1 MLLAFIQASLLLIA
15 AGRGWPRINTR
26 CRALSLSEAT
36 VVPCRWGEHAE
47 ACLRRRSHPAMAME
61 ASVSHVMH
69 HPLGVFAILVAISAA
84 VPPLIRRVGL
94 PDLVGLLLA
103 GVLIGPH
110 ALQWVETDSETVR
123 LLSDLGAVYL
133 LFTMGLEIDLEE
145 FNRVKRRSFIYG
157 LLILLIG
164 VGTGVTIGWLEGFAS
179 VSCLLLGALMATHTP
194 LGYPIVRSYGAQ
206 KDESVV
212 VSVGSTIFT
221 DIVALLLLAVGL
233 GLGKGDLSGFG
244 IAWLLLKIG
253 LFALVVVFGIRWL
266 GQKLVMRGI
275 NDENRMVLAVLVAL
289 FLASLGAELAGVEKI
304 VGAFLAG
311 LAVNSVLPEGRVK
324 EQVIFVGGVL
334 FIPIF
339 FIDLGLLLDV
349 GSLGASLS
357 KFQFTALM
365 LVGAIGGKGL
375 ASWISGAL
383 FGYRPPQI
391 LMMWSLTMPKVAA
404 TLATAFIGFQAELLN
419 QTVLNAVLAVMVV
432 TATLGPI
439 LTERSVTKLTQAQQ
453 GMVPISFGEEQEQH
467 DGISEVVQRP
477 LRIVVPVANPGN
489 EQGLLNIASRLVRG
503 SSGGEGLLLPLAMV
517 NPSLEEVRG
526 GLNRAVAAARSRL
539 ITAESIGQELQVPTR
554 PLLRLD
560 EDIAGG
566 MSRTALEQAADLLLI
581 GAGRHDQLRAWL
593 LGDIVDGVCRSAHCP
608 VVVVNLGRSDRENS
622 LSKILVPIKDLSA
635 SAREQFELAL
645 RVMTTAPEH
654 QRTRITLLHVHDPRF
669 SRQDRQWMEEQ
680 LIRWRPAGI
689 AAERFHVVIVRG
701 PGIDGS
707 IHRLSR
713 EHDLVIL
720 RTQRRRVAG
729 LPIPGSDRTSKLIS
743 QLPCAA
749 MVISDPLI

>member
-1 MLLAFIQASLLLIA
+1 
-15 AGRGWPRINTR
+15 
-26 CRALSLSEAT
+26 
-36 VVPCRWGEHAE
+36 
-47 ACLRRRSHPAMAME
+47 MAME

-69 HPLGVFAILVAISAA
+69 HPLGVFALLVAISAA
-84 VPPLIRRVGL
+84 VPPLIRRLGL

-110 ALQWVETDSETVR
+110 ALQWVDTDSETVR

-164 VGTGVTIGWLEGFAS
+164 VATGVSIGWMAGFAG

-206 KDESVV
+206 KDEAVV

-233 GLGKGDLSGFG
+233 GLGKGDLSGAG
-244 IAWLLLKIG
+244 LTWLLVKIG
-253 LFALVVVFGIRWL
+253 LFALMVVLGIRWL
-266 GQKLVMRGI
+266 GQRLVIRGI

-324 EQVIFVGGVL
+324 EQVIFIGSVL

-349 GSLGASLS
+349 GSLGESLS
-357 KFQFTALM
+357 NYQFTGLM

-383 FGYRPPQI
+383 FGYRRSQI

-404 TLATAFIGFQAELLN
+404 TLATAFIGFQAGLLN
-419 QTVLNAVLAVMVV
+419 QMVLNAVLAVMVV

-439 LTERSVTKLTQAQQ
+439 LTERSVTRLTEDRQ
-453 GMVPISFGEEQEQH
+453 GMVPTSFGEQAATA
-467 DGISEVVQRP
+467 DGVSEVVQRP
-477 LRIVVPVANPGN
+477 LRIVVPIANPGN
-489 EQGLLNIASRLVRG
+489 EGGLLNIASRLLRG
-503 SSGGEGLLLPLAMV
+503 SAGGEGLLLPLAMV

-526 GLNRAVAAARSRL
+526 GLNRAVVAARGRLAAA
-539 ITAESIGQELQVPTR
+539 AAIGSSLQVPTR
-554 PLLRLD
+554 TLLRLD

-566 MSRTALEQAADLLLI
+566 MSRTALEQSADLLLI
-581 GAGRHDQLRAWL
+581 GAGRADQLRAWF
-593 LGDIVDGVCRSAHCP
+593 LGDIVDGVCRTAHCP
-608 VVVVNLGRSDRENS
+608 VVVVNLGRQRVTA
-622 LSKILVPIKDLSA
+622 LSRILVPIKDLSA

-645 RVMTTAPEH
+645 RVINTAALEE
-654 QRTRITLLHVHDPRF
+654 RTRITLLHVHDPRF
-669 SRQDRQWMEEQ
+669 SGQDRRWMEEQ
-680 LIRWRPAGI
+680 LIRWRPQGI
-689 AAERFHVVIVRG
+689 PAERFHIVIVRG
-701 PGIDGS
+701 PGIDVA

-749 MVISDPLI
+749 MVISDPLV

>member
-1 MLLAFIQASLLLIA
+1 
-15 AGRGWPRINTR
+15 
-26 CRALSLSEAT
+26 
-36 VVPCRWGEHAE
+36 
-47 ACLRRRSHPAMAME
+47 
-61 ASVSHVMH
+61 MH
-69 HPLGVFAILVAISAA
+69 HPLGVFALLVAISAA
-84 VPPLIRRVGL
+84 VPPLIRRLGL

-110 ALQWVETDSETVR
+110 ALQWVDTDSETVR

-164 VGTGVTIGWLEGFAS
+164 VATGVSIGWMAGFAG

-206 KDESVV
+206 KDEAVV

-233 GLGKGDLSGFG
+233 GLGKGDLSGAG
-244 IAWLLLKIG
+244 LTWLLVKIG
-253 LFALVVVFGIRWL
+253 LFALMVVLGIRWL
-266 GQKLVMRGI
+266 GQRLVIRGI

-324 EQVIFVGGVL
+324 EQVIFIGSVL

-349 GSLGASLS
+349 GSLGESLS
-357 KFQFTALM
+357 NYQFTGLM

-383 FGYRPPQI
+383 FGYRRSQI

-404 TLATAFIGFQAELLN
+404 TLATAFIGFQAGLLN
-419 QTVLNAVLAVMVV
+419 QMVLNAVLAVMVV

-439 LTERSVTKLTQAQQ
+439 LTERSVTRLTEDLQ
-453 GMVPISFGEEQEQH
+453 GMVPTSFGEQAATA
-467 DGISEVVQRP
+467 DGVSEVVQRP
-477 LRIVVPVANPGN
+477 LRIVVPIANPGN
-489 EQGLLNIASRLVRG
+489 EGGLLNIASRLLRG
-503 SSGGEGLLLPLAMV
+503 SAGGEGLLLPLAMV

-526 GLNRAVAAARSRL
+526 GLNRAVVAARGRLAAA
-539 ITAESIGQELQVPTR
+539 AAIGSSLQVPTR
-554 PLLRLD
+554 TLLRLD

-566 MSRTALEQAADLLLI
+566 MSRTALEQSADLLLI
-581 GAGRHDQLRAWL
+581 GAGRADQLRAWF
-593 LGDIVDGVCRSAHCP
+593 LGDIVDGVCRTAHCP
-608 VVVVNLGRSDRENS
+608 VVVVNLGRQRVTA
-622 LSKILVPIKDLSA
+622 LSRILVPIKDLSA

-645 RVMTTAPEH
+645 RVINTAALEE
-654 QRTRITLLHVHDPRF
+654 RTRITLLHVHDPRF
-669 SRQDRQWMEEQ
+669 SGQDRRWMEEQ
-680 LIRWRPAGI
+680 LIRWRPQGI
-689 AAERFHVVIVRG
+689 PAERFHIVIVRG
-701 PGIDGS
+701 PGIDVA

-749 MVISDPLI
+749 IVISDPLV

>member
-1 MLLAFIQASLLLIA
+1 MLVAPS
-15 AGRGWPRINTR
+15 GR
-26 CRALSLSEAT
+26 E
-36 VVPCRWGEHAE
+36 
-47 ACLRRRSHPAMAME
+47 AMAMD
-61 ASVSHVMH
+61 ASISHVMH
-69 HPLGVFAILVAISAA
+69 HPLGVFAILVVISAA

-94 PDLVGLLLA
+94 PDLVGLLAA
-103 GVLIGPH
+103 GVLVGPN
-110 ALQWVETDSETVR
+110 ALNWVDSGSETVR

-145 FNRVKRRSFIYG
+145 FNRVKRRSFVFG

-164 VGTGVTIGWLEGFAS
+164 VGTGVTIGLLAGFAS

-233 GLGKGDLSGFG
+233 GLGNGNLSGAGFG
-244 IAWLLLKIG
+244 LLLLKIG
-253 LFALVVVFGIRWL
+253 LFAVLVVIGIRWL
-266 GQKLVMRGI
+266 GRQLVLRGI

-324 EQVIFVGGVL
+324 EQVIFIGGVL

-349 GSLGASLS
+349 GSLGASLG
-357 KFQFTALM
+357 KFQFTGLM
-365 LVGAIGGKGL
+365 LGGAIAGKGL
-375 ASWISGAL
+375 ASWITGAL
-383 FGYRPPQI
+383 FGYRRPQI

-404 TLATAFIGFQAELLN
+404 TLATAFIGYQAGLLN

-439 LTERSVTKLTQAQQ
+439 LTERSVIGLTKSQQ
-453 GMVPISFGEEQEQH
+453 GMVPTSFGEETAEQ
-467 DGISEVVQRP
+467 DGVSEVVQRP

-489 EQGLLNIASRLVRG
+489 EQGLLGMAARLLRG
-503 SSGGEGLLLPLAMV
+503 SAGGDGLLLPLAMV
-517 NPSLEEVRG
+517 NPSLEELRG
-526 GLNRAVAAARSRL
+526 DLNRAVASARGRLAA
-539 ITAESIGQELQVPTR
+539 AEAIGSALAVPTR
-554 PLLRLD
+554 TLLRLD
-560 EDIAGG
+560 EDVAGG

-581 GAGRHDQLRAWL
+581 GAGRSGQLRAWL
-593 LGDIVDGVCRSAHCP
+593 MGDLVDGVCRTAHCP
-608 VVVVNLGRSDRENS
+608 VVVVNLGRNS
-622 LSKILVPIKDLSA
+622 PDELGRILVPIKDLSA

-645 RVMTTAPEH
+645 RVIQSAPEQ

-669 SRQDRQWMEEQ
+669 SGQDRRWMEEQ

-689 AAERFHVVIVRG
+689 PAERFHIVIVRG
-701 PGIDGS
+701 PGIDGA

-713 EHDLVIL
+713 EHELVIL

-743 QLPCAA
+743 QLPCAS
-749 MVISDPLI
+749 MVISDPLV

>member
-1 MLLAFIQASLLLIA
+1 
-15 AGRGWPRINTR
+15 
-26 CRALSLSEAT
+26 
-36 VVPCRWGEHAE
+36 
-47 ACLRRRSHPAMAME
+47 MAME
-61 ASVSHVMH
+61 ASISHVMH

-84 VPPLIRRVGL
+84 VPPLVRRIGL

-110 ALQWVETDSETVR
+110 ALQWVDTGSETVR

-145 FNRVKRRSFIYG
+145 FNRVKRRSLIYG
-157 LLILLIG
+157 VLILVIG
-164 VGTGVTIGWLEGFAS
+164 VATGVSIGLMAGFAS

-221 DIVALLLLAVGL
+221 DIIALLLLAVGL
-233 GLGKGDLSGFG
+233 GLGKGDLSGVG
-244 IAWLLLKIG
+244 ITLLLLKIG
-253 LFALVVVFGIRWL
+253 VFALLVVLGIRWL
-266 GQKLVMRGI
+266 GKRLVMRGI

-349 GSLGASLS
+349 ASLGRSLS

-383 FGYRPPQI
+383 FGYRRPQI

-404 TLATAFIGFQAELLN
+404 TLATAFIGFQAGLLN
-419 QTVLNAVLAVMVV
+419 QMVLNAVLAVMVV
-432 TATLGPI
+432 TATIGPI
-439 LTERSVTKLTQAQQ
+439 LTERSVTRLNDTPQ
-453 GMVPISFGEEQEQH
+453 GLVPTSFGEQAQLQ

-489 EQGLLNIASRLVRG
+489 EKGLLGVASRLVRG
-503 SSGGEGLLLPLAMV
+503 SAGGEGLLLPLAMV
-517 NPSLEEVRG
+517 NPSLEEIRG
-526 GLNRAVAAARSRL
+526 GLNRAVAAARTRL
-539 ITAESIGQELQVPTR
+539 SVAEAIGADLAVPTR
-554 PLLRLD
+554 TLLRLD

-581 GAGRHDQLRAWL
+581 GAGRQDQLRAWL
-593 LGDIVDGVCRSAHCP
+593 MGDIVDGVCRTAHCP
-608 VVVVNLGRSDRENS
+608 VVVVNLGRQWDAELNR
-622 LSKILVPIKDLSA
+622 ILVPIKDLSA

-645 RVMTTAPEH
+645 RVMTTAPED

-689 AAERFHVVIVRG
+689 AAEKFHIVIVRG

-729 LPIPGSDRTSKLIS
+729 LPIPGSDRTSKLIG

-749 MVISDPLI
+749 MVISDPLV

>member
-1 MLLAFIQASLLLIA
+1 
-15 AGRGWPRINTR
+15 
-26 CRALSLSEAT
+26 
-36 VVPCRWGEHAE
+36 
-47 ACLRRRSHPAMAME
+47 MAME

-69 HPLGVFAILVAISAA
+69 HPLGVFALLVAISAA
-84 VPPLIRRVGL
+84 VPPLIRRLGL

-110 ALQWVETDSETVR
+110 ALQWVDTDSETVR

-164 VGTGVTIGWLEGFAS
+164 VATGVSIGWMAGFAG

-206 KDESVV
+206 KDEAVV

-233 GLGKGDLSGFG
+233 GLGKGDLSGAG
-244 IAWLLLKIG
+244 LTWLLVKIG
-253 LFALVVVFGIRWL
+253 LFALMVVLGIRWL
-266 GQKLVMRGI
+266 GQRLVIRGI

-324 EQVIFVGGVL
+324 EQVIFIGSVL

-349 GSLGASLS
+349 GSLGESLS
-357 KFQFTALM
+357 NYQFTGLM

-383 FGYRPPQI
+383 FGYRRSQI

-404 TLATAFIGFQAELLN
+404 TLATAFIGFQAGLLN
-419 QTVLNAVLAVMVV
+419 QMVLNAVLAVMVV

-439 LTERSVTKLTQAQQ
+439 LTERSVTRLTEDLQ
-453 GMVPISFGEEQEQH
+453 GMVPTSFGEQAATA
-467 DGISEVVQRP
+467 DGVSEVVQRP
-477 LRIVVPVANPGN
+477 LRIVVPIANPGN
-489 EQGLLNIASRLVRG
+489 EGGLLNIASRLLRG
-503 SSGGEGLLLPLAMV
+503 SAGGEGLLLPLAMV

-526 GLNRAVAAARSRL
+526 GLNRAVVAARGRLAAA
-539 ITAESIGQELQVPTR
+539 AAIGSSLQVPTR
-554 PLLRLD
+554 TLLRLD

-566 MSRTALEQAADLLLI
+566 MSRTALEQSADLLLI
-581 GAGRHDQLRAWL
+581 GAGRADQLRAWF
-593 LGDIVDGVCRSAHCP
+593 LGDIVDGVCRTAHCP
-608 VVVVNLGRSDRENS
+608 VVVVNLGRQRVTA
-622 LSKILVPIKDLSA
+622 LSRILVPIKDLSA

-645 RVMTTAPEH
+645 RVINTAALEE
-654 QRTRITLLHVHDPRF
+654 RTRITLLHVHDPRF
-669 SRQDRQWMEEQ
+669 SGQDRRWMEEQ
-680 LIRWRPAGI
+680 LIRWRPQGI
-689 AAERFHVVIVRG
+689 PAERFHIVIVRG
-701 PGIDGS
+701 PGIDVA

-749 MVISDPLI
+749 MVISDPLV

>member
-1 MLLAFIQASLLLIA
+1 
-15 AGRGWPRINTR
+15 
-26 CRALSLSEAT
+26 
-36 VVPCRWGEHAE
+36 
-47 ACLRRRSHPAMAME
+47 MAME

-69 HPLGVFAILVAISAA
+69 HPLGVFALLVAISAA
-84 VPPLIRRVGL
+84 VPPLIRRLGL

-110 ALQWVETDSETVR
+110 ALQWVDTDSETVR

-164 VGTGVTIGWLEGFAS
+164 VATGVSIGWMAGFAG

-206 KDESVV
+206 KDEAVV

-233 GLGKGDLSGFG
+233 GLGKGDLSGAG
-244 IAWLLLKIG
+244 LTWLLVKIG
-253 LFALVVVFGIRWL
+253 LFALMVVLGIRWL
-266 GQKLVMRGI
+266 GQRLVIRGI

-324 EQVIFVGGVL
+324 EQVIFIGSVL

-349 GSLGASLS
+349 GSLGESLS
-357 KFQFTALM
+357 NYQFTGLM

-383 FGYRPPQI
+383 FGYRRSQI

-404 TLATAFIGFQAELLN
+404 TLATAFIGFQAGLLN
-419 QTVLNAVLAVMVV
+419 QMVLNAVLAVMVV

-439 LTERSVTKLTQAQQ
+439 LTERSVTRLTEDRQ
-453 GMVPISFGEEQEQH
+453 GMVPTSFGEQAATA
-467 DGISEVVQRP
+467 DGVSEVVQRS
-477 LRIVVPVANPGN
+477 LRIVVPIANPGN
-489 EQGLLNIASRLVRG
+489 EGGLLNIASRLLRG
-503 SSGGEGLLLPLAMV
+503 SAGGEGLLLPLAMV

-526 GLNRAVAAARSRL
+526 GLNRAVVAARGRLAAA
-539 ITAESIGQELQVPTR
+539 AAIGSSLQVPTR
-554 PLLRLD
+554 TLLRLD

-566 MSRTALEQAADLLLI
+566 MSRTALEQSADLLLI
-581 GAGRHDQLRAWL
+581 GAGRADQLRAWF
-593 LGDIVDGVCRSAHCP
+593 LGDIVDGVCRTAHCP
-608 VVVVNLGRSDRENS
+608 VVVVNLGRQRVTA
-622 LSKILVPIKDLSA
+622 LSRILVPIKDLSA

-645 RVMTTAPEH
+645 RVINTAALEE
-654 QRTRITLLHVHDPRF
+654 RTRITLLHVHDPRF
-669 SRQDRQWMEEQ
+669 SGQDRRWMEEQ
-680 LIRWRPAGI
+680 LIRWRPQGI
-689 AAERFHVVIVRG
+689 PAERFHIVIVRG
-701 PGIDGS
+701 PGIDVA

-749 MVISDPLI
+749 MVISDPLV

>member
-1 MLLAFIQASLLLIA
+1 
-15 AGRGWPRINTR
+15 
-26 CRALSLSEAT
+26 
-36 VVPCRWGEHAE
+36 
-47 ACLRRRSHPAMAME
+47 ME

-69 HPLGVFAILVAISAA
+69 HPLGVFALLVGISAA
-84 VPPLIRRVGL
+84 VPPLVRRVGL

-145 FNRVKRRSFIYG
+145 FNRVKRRSLIYG
-157 LLILLIG
+157 VLILVIG
-164 VGTGVTIGWLEGFAS
+164 VVTGVSIGLMSGFAS

-244 IAWLLLKIG
+244 LTWLLLKIT
-253 LFALVVVFGIRWL
+253 LFAVVVVVAIRWL
-266 GQKLVMRGI
+266 GQTLVMRGI

-349 GSLGASLS
+349 GSLGQSLS

-375 ASWISGAL
+375 ASWISGVM
-383 FGYRPPQI
+383 FGYRRPQI

-404 TLATAFIGFQAELLN
+404 TLATAFIGFQAGLLN
-419 QTVLNAVLAVMVV
+419 QMVLNAVLAVMVV

-439 LTERSVTKLTQAQQ
+439 LTERSVTKLAEAQQ
-453 GMVPISFGEEQEQH
+453 GMVPTSFGEEQEQH

-477 LRIVVPVANPGN
+477 LRIVVPVANPGT
-489 EQGLLNIASRLVRG
+489 EQGLLNIASRLLRG
-503 SSGGEGLLLPLAMV
+503 SAGGEGLLLPLAMV

-526 GLNRAVAAARSRL
+526 GLNRAVATARNRL
-539 ITAESIGQELQVPTR
+539 SQAEMVGQELQVPTR
-554 PLLRLD
+554 TLLRLD

-581 GAGRHDQLRAWL
+581 GAARPDQLRAWL
-593 LGDIVDGVCRSAHCP
+593 LGDVVDGVCRTAHCP
-608 VVVVNLGRSDRENS
+608 VVVVNLGRQREAVLNR
-622 LSKILVPIKDLSA
+622 ILVPIKDLSA

-645 RVMTTAPEH
+645 RVMTTAPQD

-689 AAERFHVVIVRG
+689 PAERLHVVIVRG

-749 MVISDPLI
+749 MVISDPLV

>member
-1 MLLAFIQASLLLIA
+1 MLVAPSGREALAMDASI
-15 AGRGWPRINTR
+15 
-26 CRALSLSEAT
+26 
-36 VVPCRWGEHAE
+36 
-47 ACLRRRSHPAMAME
+47 
-61 ASVSHVMH
+61 SHVMH
-69 HPLGVFAILVAISAA
+69 HPLGVFAILVVISAA

-94 PDLVGLLLA
+94 PDLVGLLAA
-103 GVLIGPH
+103 GVLVGPN
-110 ALQWVETDSETVR
+110 ALNWVESGSETVR

-133 LFTMGLEIDLEE
+133 LFTMGLEIDLDE
-145 FNRVKRRSFIYG
+145 FNRVKRRSFVFG

-164 VGTGVTIGWLEGFAS
+164 VGTGVTIGLLAGFAS

-233 GLGKGDLSGFG
+233 GLGQGNLSGAG
-244 IAWLLLKIG
+244 LGLLLLKIG
-253 LFALVVVFGIRWL
+253 LFAVLVVIGIRWL
-266 GQKLVMRGI
+266 GRRLVLRGI

-324 EQVIFVGGVL
+324 EQVIFIGGVL

-349 GSLGASLS
+349 GSLGASLG

-365 LVGAIGGKGL
+365 LGGAIAGKGL

-383 FGYRPPQI
+383 FGYRRPQI

-404 TLATAFIGFQAELLN
+404 TLATAFIGFQAGLLN

-439 LTERSVTKLTQAQQ
+439 LTERSVIGLTKTQQ
-453 GMVPISFGEEQEQH
+453 GMVPTSFGEETAEQ
-467 DGISEVVQRP
+467 DGVSEVVQRP

-489 EQGLLNIASRLVRG
+489 EQGLLGMAARLLRG
-503 SSGGEGLLLPLAMV
+503 SAGGDGLLLPLAMV
-517 NPSLEEVRG
+517 NPSLEELRG
-526 GLNRAVAAARSRL
+526 DLNRAVASARGRLAA
-539 ITAESIGQELQVPTR
+539 AAAIGSELSVPTR
-554 PLLRLD
+554 TLLRLD
-560 EDIAGG
+560 EDVAGG

-581 GAGRHDQLRAWL
+581 GAGRSGQLRAWL
-593 LGDIVDGVCRSAHCP
+593 MGDLVDGVCRTAHCP
-608 VVVVNLGRSDRENS
+608 VVVVNLGRNS
-622 LSKILVPIKDLSA
+622 PDELGRILVPIKDLSA

-645 RVMTTAPEH
+645 RVIQSAPEQ

-669 SRQDRQWMEEQ
+669 SGQDRRWMEEQ

-689 AAERFHVVIVRG
+689 PAERFHIVIVRG
-701 PGIDGS
+701 PGIDGA

-713 EHDLVIL
+713 EHELVIL

-729 LPIPGSDRTSKLIS
+729 LPIPGSDRTSKLIG
-743 QLPCAA
+743 QLPCAS
-749 MVISDPLI
+749 MVISDPLV

>member
-1 MLLAFIQASLLLIA
+1 MLGSPIGPTVMAMQASI
-15 AGRGWPRINTR
+15 GQ
-26 CRALSLSEAT
+26 
-36 VVPCRWGEHAE
+36 
-47 ACLRRRSHPAMAME
+47 
-61 ASVSHVMH
+61 VMQ
-69 HPLGVFAILVAISAA
+69 HPLGVFSLLVAISAV
-84 VPPLIRRVGL
+84 VPPLIRRIGL
-94 PDLVGLLLA
+94 PDLVGLLVA
-103 GVLIGPH
+103 GVVVGPH
-110 ALQWVETDSETVR
+110 ALNWVDSGSETVQ

-145 FNRVKRRSFIYG
+145 FNRVRRRSFIYG
-157 LLILLIG
+157 LLGLSIG
-164 VGTGVTIGWLEGFAS
+164 LGTGIGIGLLAGFPS
-179 VSCLLLGALMATHTP
+179 VSCLLLGVLLATHTP

-233 GLGKGDLSGFG
+233 GLGKGDLSGVG
-244 IAWLLLKIG
+244 MTLLVLKIAV
-253 LFALVVVFGIRWL
+253 FAVVVVVAIRWL
-266 GQKLVMRGI
+266 GQRLVMRGI
-275 NDENRMVLAVLVAL
+275 SDENRMVLAVLVAL

-349 GSLGASLS
+349 GSLGQSLS

-365 LVGAIGGKGL
+365 LVGTIGGKGL
-375 ASWISGAL
+375 ASWISGVM
-383 FGYRPPQI
+383 FGYRRPQI
-391 LMMWSLTMPKVAA
+391 LMMWSLTMPQVAA
-404 TLATAFIGFQAELLN
+404 TLATAFIGFQAGLLN
-419 QTVLNAVLAVMVV
+419 QMVLNAVLAVMVV

-439 LTERSVTKLTQAQQ
+439 LTERSVIRLKSGTPGL
-453 GMVPISFGEEQEQH
+453 VPPSFGEEVAVL
-467 DGISEVVQRP
+467 DGVNEVVQRP
-477 LRIVVPVANPGN
+477 LRILVPVANPST
-489 EQGLLNIASRLVRG
+489 EQGLLAMAARLVRG
-503 SSGGEGLLLPLAMV
+503 SSGGDGLLLPLAMV
-517 NPSLEEVRG
+517 NPSLKELRG
-526 GLNRAVAAARSRL
+526 GLNRAVASARGRL
-539 ITAESIGQELQVPTR
+539 STAESIGSQLAVPTR
-554 PLLRLD
+554 TLLRLD

-581 GAGRHDQLRAWL
+581 GASRSDQLRAWL
-593 LGDIVDGVCRSAHCP
+593 MGDIVDGVCRTAHCP
-608 VVVVNLGRSDRENS
+608 VVVVNLGREQGTPLAR
-622 LSKILVPIKDLSA
+622 ILVPIKDLSA

-645 RVMTTAPEH
+645 RVIQSAPEQ
-654 QRTRITLLHVHDPRF
+654 QRIRITLLHVHDPRF
-669 SRQDRQWMEEQ
+669 SGYDRQWMEDQ

-689 AAERFHVVIVRG
+689 PAKKFHTVIVRG
-701 PGIDGS
+701 PGIDGA

-743 QLPCAA
+743 QLSCAS
-749 MVISDPLI
+749 MVISDPLT

>member
-1 MLLAFIQASLLLIA
+1 
-15 AGRGWPRINTR
+15 
-26 CRALSLSEAT
+26 
-36 VVPCRWGEHAE
+36 
-47 ACLRRRSHPAMAME
+47 MAME

-69 HPLGVFAILVAISAA
+69 HPLGVFALLVAISAA
-84 VPPLIRRVGL
+84 VPPLIRRLGL

-110 ALQWVETDSETVR
+110 ALQWVDTDSETVR

-164 VGTGVTIGWLEGFAS
+164 VATGVSIGWMAGFAG

-206 KDESVV
+206 KDEAVV

-233 GLGKGDLSGFG
+233 GLGKGDLSGAG
-244 IAWLLLKIG
+244 LTWLLVKIG
-253 LFALVVVFGIRWL
+253 LFALMVVLWIRWL
-266 GQKLVMRGI
+266 GQRLVIRGI

-324 EQVIFVGGVL
+324 EQVIFIGSVL

-349 GSLGASLS
+349 GSLGESLS
-357 KFQFTALM
+357 NYQFTGLM

-383 FGYRPPQI
+383 FGYRRSQI

-404 TLATAFIGFQAELLN
+404 TLATAFIGFQAGLLN
-419 QTVLNAVLAVMVV
+419 QMVLNAVLAVMVV

-439 LTERSVTKLTQAQQ
+439 LTERSVTRLTEDRQ
-453 GMVPISFGEEQEQH
+453 GMVPTSFGEEAATA
-467 DGISEVVQRP
+467 DGVSEVVQRP
-477 LRIVVPVANPGN
+477 LRIVVPIANPGN
-489 EQGLLNIASRLVRG
+489 EGGLLNIASRLLRG
-503 SSGGEGLLLPLAMV
+503 SAGGEGLLLPLAMV

-526 GLNRAVAAARSRL
+526 GLNRAVVAARGRLAAA
-539 ITAESIGQELQVPTR
+539 AAIGSSLQVPTR
-554 PLLRLD
+554 TLLRLD

-566 MSRTALEQAADLLLI
+566 MSRTALEQSADLLLI
-581 GAGRHDQLRAWL
+581 GAGRADQLRAWF
-593 LGDIVDGVCRSAHCP
+593 LGDIVDGVCRTAHCP
-608 VVVVNLGRSDRENS
+608 VVVVNLGRQRVTA
-622 LSKILVPIKDLSA
+622 LSRILVPIKDLSA

-645 RVMTTAPEH
+645 RVINTAALEE
-654 QRTRITLLHVHDPRF
+654 RTRITLLHVHDPRF
-669 SRQDRQWMEEQ
+669 SGQDRRWMEEQ
-680 LIRWRPAGI
+680 LIRWRPQGI
-689 AAERFHVVIVRG
+689 PAERFHIVIVRG
-701 PGIDGS
+701 PGIDVA

-749 MVISDPLI
+749 MVISDPLV

>member
-1 MLLAFIQASLLLIA
+1 
-15 AGRGWPRINTR
+15 
-26 CRALSLSEAT
+26 
-36 VVPCRWGEHAE
+36 
-47 ACLRRRSHPAMAME
+47 MAMD

-69 HPLGVFAILVAISAA
+69 HPLGVFALLVAISAA
-84 VPPLIRRVGL
+84 VPPLIRRLGL

-110 ALQWVETDSETVR
+110 ALQWVDTDSETVR

-164 VGTGVTIGWLEGFAS
+164 VATGVSIGWMAGFAG

-206 KDESVV
+206 KDEAVV

-233 GLGKGDLSGFG
+233 GLGKGDLSGAG
-244 IAWLLLKIG
+244 LTWLLVKIG
-253 LFALVVVFGIRWL
+253 LFALMVVLGIRWL
-266 GQKLVMRGI
+266 GQRLVIRGI

-324 EQVIFVGGVL
+324 EQVIFIGSVL

-349 GSLGASLS
+349 GSLGESLS
-357 KFQFTALM
+357 NYQFTGLM

-383 FGYRPPQI
+383 FGYRRSQI

-404 TLATAFIGFQAELLN
+404 TLATAFIGFQAGLLN
-419 QTVLNAVLAVMVV
+419 QMVLNAVLAVMVV

-439 LTERSVTKLTQAQQ
+439 LTERSVTRLTEDLQ
-453 GMVPISFGEEQEQH
+453 GMVPTSFGEQAATA
-467 DGISEVVQRP
+467 DGVSEVVQRP
-477 LRIVVPVANPGN
+477 LRIVVPIANPGN
-489 EQGLLNIASRLVRG
+489 EGGLLNIASRLLRG
-503 SSGGEGLLLPLAMV
+503 SAGGEGLLLPLAMV

-526 GLNRAVAAARSRL
+526 GLNHAVVAARGRL
-539 ITAESIGQELQVPTR
+539 AAAAAIGSSLQVPTR
-554 PLLRLD
+554 TLLRLD

-566 MSRTALEQAADLLLI
+566 MSRTALEQSADLLLI
-581 GAGRHDQLRAWL
+581 GAGRADQLRAWF
-593 LGDIVDGVCRSAHCP
+593 LGDIVDGVCRTAHCP
-608 VVVVNLGRSDRENS
+608 VVVVNLGRQRVTA
-622 LSKILVPIKDLSA
+622 LSRILVPIKDLSA

-645 RVMTTAPEH
+645 RVINTAALEE
-654 QRTRITLLHVHDPRF
+654 RTRITLLHVHDPRF
-669 SRQDRQWMEEQ
+669 SGQDRRWMEEQ
-680 LIRWRPAGI
+680 LIRWRPQGI
-689 AAERFHVVIVRG
+689 PAERFHIVIVRG
-701 PGIDGS
+701 PGIDVA

-749 MVISDPLI
+749 MVISDPLV

>member
-1 MLLAFIQASLLLIA
+1 
-15 AGRGWPRINTR
+15 
-26 CRALSLSEAT
+26 
-36 VVPCRWGEHAE
+36 
-47 ACLRRRSHPAMAME
+47 MAME

-69 HPLGVFAILVAISAA
+69 HPLGVFALLVAISAA
-84 VPPLIRRVGL
+84 VPPLIRRLGL

-110 ALQWVETDSETVR
+110 ALQWVDTDSETVR

-164 VGTGVTIGWLEGFAS
+164 VATGVSIGWMAGFAG

-206 KDESVV
+206 KDEAVV

-233 GLGKGDLSGFG
+233 GLGKGDLSGAG
-244 IAWLLLKIG
+244 LTWLLVKIG
-253 LFALVVVFGIRWL
+253 LFALMVVLGIRWL
-266 GQKLVMRGI
+266 GQRLVIRGI

-324 EQVIFVGGVL
+324 EQVIFIGSVL

-349 GSLGASLS
+349 GSLGESLS
-357 KFQFTALM
+357 NYQFTGLM

-383 FGYRPPQI
+383 FGYRRSQI

-404 TLATAFIGFQAELLN
+404 TLATAFIGFQAGLLN
-419 QTVLNAVLAVMVV
+419 QMVLNAVLAVMVV

-439 LTERSVTKLTQAQQ
+439 LTERSVTRLTEDRQ
-453 GMVPISFGEEQEQH
+453 GMVPTSFGEEAATA
-467 DGISEVVQRP
+467 DGVSEVVQRP
-477 LRIVVPVANPGN
+477 LRIVVPIANPGN
-489 EQGLLNIASRLVRG
+489 EGGLLNIASRLLRG
-503 SSGGEGLLLPLAMV
+503 SAGGEGLLLPLAMV

-526 GLNRAVAAARSRL
+526 GLNRAVVAARGRLAAA
-539 ITAESIGQELQVPTR
+539 AAIGSSLQVPTR
-554 PLLRLD
+554 TLLRLD

-566 MSRTALEQAADLLLI
+566 MSRTALEQSADLLLI
-581 GAGRHDQLRAWL
+581 GAGRADQLRAWF
-593 LGDIVDGVCRSAHCP
+593 LGDIVDGVCRIAHCP
-608 VVVVNLGRSDRENS
+608 VVVVNLGRQRVTA
-622 LSKILVPIKDLSA
+622 LSRILVPIKDLSA

-645 RVMTTAPEH
+645 RVINTAALEE
-654 QRTRITLLHVHDPRF
+654 RTRITLLHVHDPRF
-669 SRQDRQWMEEQ
+669 SGQDRRWMEEQ
-680 LIRWRPAGI
+680 LIRWRPQGI
-689 AAERFHVVIVRG
+689 PAERFHIVIVRG
-701 PGIDGS
+701 PGIDVA

-749 MVISDPLI
+749 MVISDPLV

>member
-1 MLLAFIQASLLLIA
+1 
-15 AGRGWPRINTR
+15 
-26 CRALSLSEAT
+26 
-36 VVPCRWGEHAE
+36 
-47 ACLRRRSHPAMAME
+47 MAME
-61 ASVSHVMH
+61 ASLSHITH
-69 HPLGVFAILVAISAA
+69 HPLGVFALLVAISAA
-84 VPPLIRRVGL
+84 VPPLVRRVGL

-145 FNRVKRRSFIYG
+145 FNRVKRRSLIYG
-157 LLILLIG
+157 VLILVIG
-164 VGTGVTIGWLEGFAS
+164 LVTGVSIGWLAGFTS

-233 GLGKGDLSGFG
+233 GLGKGDLSGVG
-244 IAWLLLKIG
+244 ITWLLLKIA
-253 LFALVVVFGIRWL
+253 LFAVLVVVAIRWL
-266 GQKLVMRGI
+266 GQRLVMRGI

-349 GSLGASLS
+349 GSLGQSLT

-383 FGYRPPQI
+383 FGYRRSQI

-404 TLATAFIGFQAELLN
+404 TLATAFIGFQAGLLN
-419 QTVLNAVLAVMVV
+419 QMVLNAVLAVMVV

-439 LTERSVTKLTQAQQ
+439 LTERSVTRLTEAQQ
-453 GMVPISFGEEQEQH
+453 GMVPVSFGEEQEQH

-477 LRIVVPVANPGN
+477 LRIVVPVANPSN
-489 EQGLLNIASRLVRG
+489 EQGLLNIASRLVKG
-503 SSGGEGLLLPLAMV
+503 SAGGDGMLLPLAMV

-539 ITAESIGQELQVPTR
+539 SHAELIGKELQVPTR
-554 PLLRLD
+554 TLLRLD

-566 MSRTALEQAADLLLI
+566 MSRTAMEQAADLLLI
-581 GAGRHDQLRAWL
+581 GAGRPDQLRAWL
-593 LGDIVDGVCRSAHCP
+593 LGDVVDGVCRSAHCP
-608 VVVVNLGRSDRENS
+608 VVVVDLGRHQGTALNR
-622 LSKILVPIKDLSA
+622 ILVPIKDLSA

-645 RVMTTAPEH
+645 RVLNSAPQD

-669 SRQDRQWMEEQ
+669 SRQDRQWMEDQ

-689 AAERFHVVIVRG
+689 PAERFHMVIVRG

-749 MVISDPLI
+749 MVISDPLV

>member
-1 MLLAFIQASLLLIA
+1 MAMQASL
-15 AGRGWPRINTR
+15 
-26 CRALSLSEAT
+26 E
-36 VVPCRWGEHAE
+36 
-47 ACLRRRSHPAMAME
+47 
-61 ASVSHVMH
+61 HVMH
-69 HPLGVFAILVAISAA
+69 HPLGVFALLVGISAA
-84 VPPLIRRVGL
+84 VPPLIRRCGL

-103 GVLIGPH
+103 GVLVGPH
-110 ALQWVETDSETVR
+110 GLGWVESSSETVQ

-145 FNRVKRRSFIYG
+145 FNRVKRRSFVYG

-164 VGTGVTIGWLEGFAS
+164 VSSGVGIGLLAGFTS

-233 GLGKGDLSGFG
+233 GLGQGDLSGFG
-244 IAWLLLKIG
+244 LGLLLLRIG
-253 LFALVVVFGIRWL
+253 LFAVLVVLGIRWL
-266 GQKLVMRGI
+266 GKRLVLQGI

-324 EQVIFVGGVL
+324 EQVIFIGGVL

-357 KFQFTALM
+357 NFQFTALL
-365 LVGAIGGKGL
+365 LVGAVGGKGL

-383 FGYRPPQI
+383 FGYRSSQI

-404 TLATAFIGFQAELLN
+404 TLATAFIGFQAGLLN
-419 QTVLNAVLAVMVV
+419 QMVLNAVLAVMVV

-439 LTERSVTKLTQAQQ
+439 LTERSVTRLNEPKKNQLPA
-453 GMVPISFGEEQEQH
+453 SFGEEAFSG
-467 DGISEVVQRP
+467 DGGSEVVQRP
-477 LRIVVPVANPGN
+477 LRIVVPVANPRT
-489 EQGLLNIASRLVRG
+489 EQGLLQIAARLVRG
-503 SSGGEGLLLPLAMV
+503 SSGGQGLLLPLAMV
-517 NPSLEEVRG
+517 NPSLEELRG
-526 GLNRAVAAARSRL
+526 GLNRAVSAARSRL
-539 ITAESIGQELQVPTR
+539 SIAEAIGADLAVPTR
-554 PLLRLD
+554 SLLRLD

-566 MSRTALEQAADLLLI
+566 MSRTAIEQAADLLLV
-581 GAGRHDQLRAWL
+581 GAGRSDQLRAWL
-593 LGDIVDGVCRSAHCP
+593 MGDLIDGVCRTAHCP
-608 VVVVNLGRSDRENS
+608 VVVVNPGRQPQAPLHR
-622 LSKILVPIKDLSA
+622 ILVPIKDLSA
-635 SAREQFELAL
+635 SAREQVELAL
-645 RVMTTAPEH
+645 RVINSADEN
-654 QRTRITLLHVHDPRF
+654 QRTRITLFHVHDPRF
-669 SRQDRQWMEEQ
+669 SGQDRRWMEDQ

-689 AAERFHVVIVRG
+689 PAERFHIVIVRG

-713 EHDLVIL
+713 DHDLVIL

-743 QLPCAA
+743 QLPCAS
-749 MVISDPLI
+749 MMISDPLV

>member
-1 MLLAFIQASLLLIA
+1 MLVAPS
-15 AGRGWPRINTR
+15 GR
-26 CRALSLSEAT
+26 E
-36 VVPCRWGEHAE
+36 
-47 ACLRRRSHPAMAME
+47 AMAMD
-61 ASVSHVMH
+61 ASISHVMH
-69 HPLGVFAILVAISAA
+69 HPLGVFAILVVISAA

-94 PDLVGLLLA
+94 PDLVGLLAA
-103 GVLIGPH
+103 GVLVGPN
-110 ALQWVETDSETVR
+110 ALNWVDSGSETVR

-145 FNRVKRRSFIYG
+145 FNRVKRRSFVFG

-164 VGTGVTIGWLEGFAS
+164 VGTGVTIGLLAGFAS

-233 GLGKGDLSGFG
+233 GLGKGNLSGEGFG
-244 IAWLLLKIG
+244 LLLLKIG
-253 LFALVVVFGIRWL
+253 LFAVLVVVGIRWL
-266 GQKLVMRGI
+266 GRQLVLRGI

-289 FLASLGAELAGVEKI
+289 FLASLGAEFAGVEKI

-324 EQVIFVGGVL
+324 EQVIFIGGVL

-349 GSLGASLS
+349 GSLGASLG
-357 KFQFTALM
+357 KFQFTGL
-365 LVGAIGGKGL
+365 LLGGAIAGKGL
-375 ASWISGAL
+375 ASWITGAL
-383 FGYRPPQI
+383 FGYRRPQI

-404 TLATAFIGFQAELLN
+404 TLATAFIGYQAGLLN

-439 LTERSVTKLTQAQQ
+439 LTERSVIGLTKTQQ
-453 GMVPISFGEEQEQH
+453 GMVPTSFGEVTAEQ
-467 DGISEVVQRP
+467 DGVSEVVQRP

-489 EQGLLNIASRLVRG
+489 EQGLLGMAARLLRG
-503 SSGGEGLLLPLAMV
+503 SAGGDGLLLPLAMV
-517 NPSLEEVRG
+517 NPSLEELRG
-526 GLNRAVAAARSRL
+526 DLNRAVASARGRLAA
-539 ITAESIGQELQVPTR
+539 AAAIGSELAVPTR
-554 PLLRLD
+554 TLLRLD
-560 EDIAGG
+560 EDVAGG

-581 GAGRHDQLRAWL
+581 GAGRSGQLRAWL
-593 LGDIVDGVCRSAHCP
+593 MGDLVDGVCRTAHCP
-608 VVVVNLGRSDRENS
+608 VVVVNLGRNS
-622 LSKILVPIKDLSA
+622 PDELGRILVPIKDLSA

-645 RVMTTAPEH
+645 RVIQSAPEQ

-669 SRQDRQWMEEQ
+669 SGQDRRWMEEQ

-689 AAERFHVVIVRG
+689 PAERFHIVIVRG
-701 PGIDGS
+701 PGIDGA

-713 EHDLVIL
+713 EHELVIL

-743 QLPCAA
+743 QLPCAS
-749 MVISDPLI
+749 MVISDPLV

>member
-1 MLLAFIQASLLLIA
+1 
-15 AGRGWPRINTR
+15 
-26 CRALSLSEAT
+26 
-36 VVPCRWGEHAE
+36 
-47 ACLRRRSHPAMAME
+47 MAME

-69 HPLGVFAILVAISAA
+69 HPLGVFALLVAISAA
-84 VPPLIRRVGL
+84 VPPLIRRLGL

-110 ALQWVETDSETVR
+110 ALQWVDTDSETVR

-164 VGTGVTIGWLEGFAS
+164 VATGVSIGWMAGFAG

-233 GLGKGDLSGFG
+233 GLGKGDLSGAG
-244 IAWLLLKIG
+244 LTWLLVKIG
-253 LFALVVVFGIRWL
+253 LFALMVVLGIRWL
-266 GQKLVMRGI
+266 GQRLVIRGI

-324 EQVIFVGGVL
+324 EQVIFIGSVL

-349 GSLGASLS
+349 GSLGESLS
-357 KFQFTALM
+357 NYQFTGLM

-383 FGYRPPQI
+383 FGYRRSQI

-404 TLATAFIGFQAELLN
+404 TLATAFIGFQAGLLN
-419 QTVLNAVLAVMVV
+419 QMVLNAVLAVMVV

-439 LTERSVTKLTQAQQ
+439 LTERSVTRLTEDRQ
-453 GMVPISFGEEQEQH
+453 GMVPTSFGEEAATA
-467 DGISEVVQRP
+467 DGVSEVVQRP
-477 LRIVVPVANPGN
+477 LRIVVPIANPGN
-489 EQGLLNIASRLVRG
+489 EGGLLNIASRLLRG
-503 SSGGEGLLLPLAMV
+503 SAGGEGLLLPLAMV

-526 GLNRAVAAARSRL
+526 GLNRAVVAARGRLAAA
-539 ITAESIGQELQVPTR
+539 AAIGSSLQVPTR
-554 PLLRLD
+554 TLLRLD

-566 MSRTALEQAADLLLI
+566 MSRTALEQSADLLLI
-581 GAGRHDQLRAWL
+581 GAGRADQLRAWF
-593 LGDIVDGVCRSAHCP
+593 LGDIVDGVCRTAHCP
-608 VVVVNLGRSDRENS
+608 VVVVNLGRQRVTA
-622 LSKILVPIKDLSA
+622 LSRILVPIKDLSA

-645 RVMTTAPEH
+645 RVINTAALEE
-654 QRTRITLLHVHDPRF
+654 RTRITLLHVHDPRF
-669 SRQDRQWMEEQ
+669 SGQDRRWMEEQ
-680 LIRWRPAGI
+680 LIRWRPQGI
-689 AAERFHVVIVRG
+689 PAERFHIVIVRG
-701 PGIDGS
+701 PGIDVA

-749 MVISDPLI
+749 MVISDPLV

>member
-1 MLLAFIQASLLLIA
+1 
-15 AGRGWPRINTR
+15 
-26 CRALSLSEAT
+26 
-36 VVPCRWGEHAE
+36 
-47 ACLRRRSHPAMAME
+47 MAME
-61 ASVSHVMH
+61 ASLSHVMH
-69 HPLGVFAILVAISAA
+69 HPLGVFALLVAISAA
-84 VPPLIRRVGL
+84 VPPLVRRVGL

-103 GVLIGPH
+103 GVLVGPH

-145 FNRVKRRSFIYG
+145 FNRVKRRSLIYG
-157 LLILLIG
+157 VLILVIG
-164 VGTGVTIGWLEGFAS
+164 VATGVSIGWMAGFAS

-244 IAWLLLKIG
+244 ITWLLLKIA
-253 LFALVVVFGIRWL
+253 LFAVMVVVGIRWL
-266 GQKLVMRGI
+266 GKRLVMRGI

-349 GSLGASLS
+349 GSLGQSLS

-375 ASWISGAL
+375 ASWISGAM
-383 FGYRPPQI
+383 FGYRRPQI

-404 TLATAFIGFQAELLN
+404 TLATAFIGFQAGLLN
-419 QTVLNAVLAVMVV
+419 QMVLNAVLAVMVV

-439 LTERSVTKLTQAQQ
+439 LTERSVTKLTDSQQ
-453 GMVPISFGEEQEQH
+453 GMVPPSFGEERELH

-477 LRIVVPVANPGN
+477 LRIVVPVANPGT
-489 EQGLLNIASRLVRG
+489 EEGLLSIASRLVQG
-503 SSGGEGLLLPLAMV
+503 SAGGEGLLLPLAMV

-526 GLNRAVAAARSRL
+526 GLNRAVAAARARL
-539 ITAESIGQELQVPTR
+539 GQAEEIGRALQVPTR
-554 PLLRLD
+554 SLLRLD

-566 MSRTALEQAADLLLI
+566 MSRTAIEQAADLMLI
-581 GAGRHDQLRAWL
+581 GASRTDQLRAWL
-593 LGDIVDGVCRSAHCP
+593 MGDIVDGVCRTAHCP
-608 VVVVNLGRSDRENS
+608 VVVVDLGRHRGTALNR
-622 LSKILVPIKDLSA
+622 ILVPIKDLSA

-645 RVMTTAPEH
+645 RVLNSAPQD

-669 SRQDRQWMEEQ
+669 SAQDRQWMKEQ

-689 AAERFHVVIVRG
+689 PSDRFHMVIVRG

-713 EHDLVIL
+713 DHDLVIL

-743 QLPCAA
+743 QLPCAS

>member
-1 MLLAFIQASLLLIA
+1 
-15 AGRGWPRINTR
+15 
-26 CRALSLSEAT
+26 
-36 VVPCRWGEHAE
+36 
-47 ACLRRRSHPAMAME
+47 MAME

-69 HPLGVFAILVAISAA
+69 HPLGVFALLVAISAA
-84 VPPLIRRVGL
+84 VPPLIRRLGL

-110 ALQWVETDSETVR
+110 ALQWVDTDSETVR

-164 VGTGVTIGWLEGFAS
+164 VATGVSIGWMAGFAG

-206 KDESVV
+206 KDEAVV

-233 GLGKGDLSGFG
+233 GLGKGDLSGAG
-244 IAWLLLKIG
+244 LTWLLVKIG
-253 LFALVVVFGIRWL
+253 LFALMVVLGIRWL
-266 GQKLVMRGI
+266 GQRLVIRGI

-324 EQVIFVGGVL
+324 EQVIFIGSVL

-349 GSLGASLS
+349 GSLGESLS
-357 KFQFTALM
+357 NYQFTGLM

-383 FGYRPPQI
+383 FGYRRSQI

-404 TLATAFIGFQAELLN
+404 TLATAFIGFQAGLLN
-419 QTVLNAVLAVMVV
+419 QMVLNAVLAVMVV

-439 LTERSVTKLTQAQQ
+439 LTERSVTRLTEDRQ
-453 GMVPISFGEEQEQH
+453 GMAPTSFGEQAATA
-467 DGISEVVQRP
+467 DGVSEVVQRS
-477 LRIVVPVANPGN
+477 LRIVVPIANPGN
-489 EQGLLNIASRLVRG
+489 EGGLLNIASRLLRG
-503 SSGGEGLLLPLAMV
+503 SAGGEGLLLPLAMV

-526 GLNRAVAAARSRL
+526 GLNRAVVAARGRLAAA
-539 ITAESIGQELQVPTR
+539 AAIGSSLQVPTR
-554 PLLRLD
+554 TLLRLD

-566 MSRTALEQAADLLLI
+566 MSRTALEQSADLLLI
-581 GAGRHDQLRAWL
+581 GAGRADQLRAWF
-593 LGDIVDGVCRSAHCP
+593 LGDIVDGVCRTAHCP
-608 VVVVNLGRSDRENS
+608 VVVVNLGRQRVTA
-622 LSKILVPIKDLSA
+622 LSRILVPIKDLSA

-645 RVMTTAPEH
+645 RVINTAALEE
-654 QRTRITLLHVHDPRF
+654 RTRITLLHVHDPRF
-669 SRQDRQWMEEQ
+669 SGQDRRWMEEQ
-680 LIRWRPAGI
+680 LIRWRPQGI
-689 AAERFHVVIVRG
+689 PAERFHIVIVRG
-701 PGIDGS
+701 PGIDVA

-749 MVISDPLI
+749 MVISDPLV

>member
-1 MLLAFIQASLLLIA
+1 MLVSPL
-15 AGRGWPRINTR
+15 GT
-26 CRALSLSEAT
+26 E
-36 VVPCRWGEHAE
+36 
-47 ACLRRRSHPAMAME
+47 AMAMD
-61 ASVSHVMH
+61 ASISHVMH
-69 HPLGVFAILVAISAA
+69 HPLGVFAMLVVISAA

-94 PDLVGLLLA
+94 PDLVGLLAA
-103 GVLIGPH
+103 GVLVGPN
-110 ALQWVETDSETVR
+110 ALNWVDSSSETVR

-145 FNRVKRRSFIYG
+145 FNRVKRRSFVFG

-164 VGTGVTIGWLEGFAS
+164 VGTGVTIGLLAGFAS

-194 LGYPIVRSYGAQ
+194 LGYPIVRSYGVQ

-233 GLGKGDLSGFG
+233 GLGKGDLSGAGFG
-244 IAWLLLKIG
+244 LLLLKIA
-253 LFALVVVFGIRWL
+253 LFAVLVVIGIRWL
-266 GQKLVMRGI
+266 GRRLVLRGI

-324 EQVIFVGGVL
+324 EQVIFIGGVL

-349 GSLGASLS
+349 GSLGASLG
-357 KFQFTALM
+357 KFQFTGLM
-365 LVGAIGGKGL
+365 LGGAIAGKGL

-383 FGYRPPQI
+383 FGYRRPQI

-404 TLATAFIGFQAELLN
+404 TLATAFIGFQAGLLN

-439 LTERSVTKLTQAQQ
+439 LTERSVIGLTKTQQ
-453 GMVPISFGEEQEQH
+453 GMVPTSFGEETAEQ
-467 DGISEVVQRP
+467 DGVSEVVQRP

-489 EQGLLNIASRLVRG
+489 EQGLLGMAARLLRG
-503 SSGGEGLLLPLAMV
+503 SAGGDGLLLPLAMV
-517 NPSLEEVRG
+517 NPGLEELRG
-526 GLNRAVAAARSRL
+526 DLNRAVAAARGRL
-539 ITAESIGQELQVPTR
+539 AAAEAIGSELAVPTR
-554 PLLRLD
+554 TLLRLD
-560 EDIAGG
+560 EDVAGG

-581 GAGRHDQLRAWL
+581 GAGRSGQLRAWL
-593 LGDIVDGVCRSAHCP
+593 MGDLVDGVCRTAHCP
-608 VVVVNLGRSDRENS
+608 VVVVNLGRSSADELGR
-622 LSKILVPIKDLSA
+622 ILVPIKDLSA

-645 RVMTTAPEH
+645 RVIQSAPEQ

-669 SRQDRQWMEEQ
+669 SGQDRRWMEEQ

-689 AAERFHVVIVRG
+689 EADRLHVVIVRG

-749 MVISDPLI
+749 MVISDPLV

>member
-1 MLLAFIQASLLLIA
+1 MLVAPS
-15 AGRGWPRINTR
+15 GR
-26 CRALSLSEAT
+26 E
-36 VVPCRWGEHAE
+36 
-47 ACLRRRSHPAMAME
+47 AMAMD
-61 ASVSHVMH
+61 ASISHVMH
-69 HPLGVFAILVAISAA
+69 HPLGVFAILVVISAA

-94 PDLVGLLLA
+94 PDLVGLLAA
-103 GVLIGPH
+103 GVLVGPN
-110 ALQWVETDSETVR
+110 ALNWVESGSETVR

-145 FNRVKRRSFIYG
+145 FNRVKRRSFVFG

-164 VGTGVTIGWLEGFAS
+164 VGTGVSIGLLAGFAS

-233 GLGKGDLSGFG
+233 GLGKGNLSGAGFG
-244 IAWLLLKIG
+244 LLLLKIG
-253 LFALVVVFGIRWL
+253 LFAVLVVIAIRWL
-266 GQKLVMRGI
+266 GRRLVLRGI

-289 FLASLGAELAGVEKI
+289 FLASLGAEFAGVEKI

-324 EQVIFVGGVL
+324 EQVIFIGGVL

-349 GSLGASLS
+349 GSLGASLG
-357 KFQFTALM
+357 KFQFTGLM
-365 LVGAIGGKGL
+365 LGGAIAGKGL

-383 FGYRPPQI
+383 FGYSRSQI

-404 TLATAFIGFQAELLN
+404 TLATAFIGYQAGLLN

-439 LTERSVTKLTQAQQ
+439 LTERSVIGITRTQK
-453 GMVPISFGEEQEQH
+453 GMVPTSFGEETAQQN
-467 DGISEVVQRP
+467 GVNEVVQRP
-477 LRIVVPVANPGN
+477 LRIVVPVANPEN
-489 EQGLLNIASRLVRG
+489 EQGLLGMAARLLRG
-503 SSGGEGLLLPLAMV
+503 SAGGGGLLLPLAMV
-517 NPSLEEVRG
+517 NPSLEDLRG
-526 GLNRAVAAARSRL
+526 GLNRAVASARVRLAA
-539 ITAESIGQELQVPTR
+539 AEAIGSELAVPTR
-554 PLLRLD
+554 TLLRLD
-560 EDIAGG
+560 EDVAGG

-581 GAGRHDQLRAWL
+581 GAGRSGQLRAWL
-593 LGDIVDGVCRSAHCP
+593 MGDLVDGVCRTAHCP
-608 VVVVNLGRSDRENS
+608 VVVVNLGRSSADELGR
-622 LSKILVPIKDLSA
+622 ILVPIKDLSA

-645 RVMTTAPEH
+645 RVMQSSTE
-654 QRTRITLLHVHDPRF
+654 QERTRITLLHVHDPRF
-669 SRQDRQWMEEQ
+669 SGQDRRWMEEQ

-689 AAERFHVVIVRG
+689 QAERFHIVIVRG
-701 PGIDGS
+701 PGIDGA

-713 EHDLVIL
+713 EHELVIL

-729 LPIPGSDRTSKLIS
+729 LPIPGSDRTSKLIG
-743 QLPCAA
+743 QLPCAS
-749 MVISDPLI
+749 MVISDPLV